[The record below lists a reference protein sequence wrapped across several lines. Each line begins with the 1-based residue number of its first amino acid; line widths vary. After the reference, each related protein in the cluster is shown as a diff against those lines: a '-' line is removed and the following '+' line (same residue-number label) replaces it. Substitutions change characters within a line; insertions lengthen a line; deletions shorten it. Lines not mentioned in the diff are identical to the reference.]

1 MESTIS
7 YIIIIVIVILSI
19 MVYNYKKKQTRRY
32 LLSVQQFPELNLEI
46 KIQKHLGVINAIL
59 VVVYPKTDLIL
70 ADIKIELISAKREF
84 NYYSLDHL
92 IHNIN
97 LPTNIVKNKMIEFEV
112 PFESFKSLLADGE
125 HPFRTFRF
133 LVTSNINKPYKS
145 HEMGFNKKWVIY
157 RPDTGSYN

>member
-19 MVYNYKKKQTRRY
+19 TVYNYKKKQTRQY
-32 LLSVQQFPELNLEI
+32 LLSTQQFPELNLEI
-46 KIQKHLGVINAIL
+46 KIQKHLGKINAIL
-59 VVVYPKTDLIL
+59 VVAYPKKDVTLT
-70 ADIKIELISAKREF
+70 DIKIELITGKREF

-92 IHNIN
+92 INNIN
-97 LPTNIVKNKMIEFEV
+97 LPINIVKDKKIEFEI

-125 HPFRTFRF
+125 YPFRTFRF
-133 LVTSNINKPYKS
+133 LITSNINKLYKS